1 MSQAAPTYAA
11 AVRVLLSLVATLLLL
26 ATGCS
31 ADTTDAARDAP
42 SVSRTT
48 PVPTLSP
55 LPLPPEPPPS
65 GRLLADMRQSS
76 LDAAAGQSQVWVDND
91 TLEDLVPVRITYTDP
106 RLPEPVV
113 ATRMRGMP
121 AQAERGFPLA
131 LPAQPR
137 CAVDAPAESGR
148 VEVRTQDGATYRSRV
163 TDETDVIG
171 RYVAARCGEL
181 RLRRV
186 VDLSWS
192 PSVFD
197 GEPAE
202 GDVGELVLVLRP
214 TGAPG
219 RVEIRTVGGSHLLG
233 SADGQPWS
241 PGVVVRGTD
250 APSEVVLP
258 LLPAR
263 CDDHAFMEGGNAFA
277 FRVGYAVD
285 DPGGDELEGSLLL
298 RMDPEGAGN
307 ALRFARAS
315 CGLD

>member
-1 MSQAAPTYAA
+1 M
-11 AVRVLLSLVATLLLL
+11 RVLLSLAAAVLLLTSACSSD
-26 ATGCS
+26 ATGTDDAGADGGASSEGAAS
-31 ADTTDAARDAP
+31 A
-42 SVSRTT
+42 T

-55 LPLPPEPPPS
+55 LPIPPEPPPS
-65 GRLLADMRQSS
+65 DRLLADMRQSS
-76 LDAAAGQSQVWVDND
+76 LDAAAGQSEVWVDND
-91 TLEDLVPVRITYTDP
+91 TLRDLVPVRITYSDP
-106 RLPEPVV
+106 RLPRPVV
-113 ATRMRGMP
+113 LTRMRGMP

-131 LPAQPR
+131 LPDRPR
-137 CAVDAPAESGR
+137 CGVDAPPESGR
-148 VEVRTQDGATYRSRV
+148 VEVRTEDGATYRARV

-197 GEPAE
+197 GEPAQ
-202 GDVGELVLVLRP
+202 GDVGGLVLRLRP
-214 TGAPG
+214 TGVPG
-219 RVEIRTVGGSHLLG
+219 RVRILTVGGSHLLG
-233 SADGQPWS
+233 SADGRPWS
-241 PGVVVRGTD
+241 PDVVVRGTD

-277 FRVGYAVD
+277 FRVGYVVD
-285 DPGGDELEGSLLL
+285 GPDGRPAGRTEGSLLL
-298 RMDPEGAGN
+298 RMDQEGAGN

>member
-1 MSQAAPTYAA
+1 M
-11 AVRVLLSLVATLLLL
+11 RVLLSLAATLLLL
-26 ATGCS
+26 TTACS

-42 SVSRTT
+42 SVSGTT

-137 CAVDAPAESGR
+137 CGVDAPAESGR
-148 VEVRTQDGATYRSRV
+148 VEVRTQDGTTYRSRV

-181 RLRRV
+181 RLRGV

-202 GDVGELVLVLRP
+202 GDVGELVLLLRP
-214 TGAPG
+214 TGVPG
-219 RVEIRTVGGSHLLG
+219 RVRILTVGGSHLLG
-233 SADGQPWS
+233 AADGQPWR
-241 PGVVVRGTD
+241 PDLVVLGTD
-250 APSEVVLP
+250 APSELVLP

-277 FRVGYAVD
+277 FRVGYVIDAPD
-285 DPGGDELEGSLLL
+285 GRPAGRTEGSLLL